1 MSNLIRGF
9 FFHHRGLLIAS
20 AVLFCI
26 FQLLTCAIISSIDIP
41 RAFDQILLFAP
52 PAIRTLMEQS
62 MLGGSSA
69 GILAFT
75 WNHPVTHALVIA
87 IAIAL
92 GARAVAGE
100 IENGAIEL
108 VLAQPL
114 SRFDYLAAHV
124 VFAIVSMAVVAFVGL
139 LGTVAGQNIF
149 HLPPFGWDRL
159 LRLLANVLLL
169 QMSFYSLTLLF
180 SSFGR
185 ESGRVAILSVLVAIV
200 SLLVNVV
207 ATLWNKAAFMKP
219 YSLHTYYEPRAIL
232 VDGNLAL
239 SSIVVLGI
247 FIVAA
252 TGGAFARFL
261 TRDVP

>member
-1 MSNLIRGF
+1 
-9 FFHHRGLLIAS
+9 
-20 AVLFCI
+20 
-26 FQLLTCAIISSIDIP
+26 
-41 RAFDQILLFAP
+41 
-52 PAIRTLMEQS
+52 

-114 SRFDYLAAHV
+114 SRFDYLTAHV
-124 VFAIVSMAVVAFVGL
+124 IFAIVSMAVVAFVGL

-159 LRLLANVLLL
+159 LRLLANLLLL

-252 TGGAFARFL
+252 TAGAFARFL